1 MKPKLL
7 LTIIALAILTTLSL
21 THTQGAYTPESPTTG
36 TTTLVSVA
44 SDGIQGN
51 DDSEYPAISADGRYV
66 AFHST
71 ASNLVP
77 DDTNG
82 TYDIFVRDRQT
93 ATTTRVS
100 VASDRTQGN
109 GISYSPAISADGRYV
124 AFHSAASTLVIG
136 DANGQADVFVHDTQT
151 NQTSLVSLAS
161 GGIQGN
167 SYSMYPAISA
177 DGRYVAFHSAASNLV
192 TGDANWHDD
201 VFVHDTQT
209 NQTTLVSVASDETQG
224 DDGSYNPAISADG
237 RYVVFHSAASTLV
250 TGDTNGGFDIF
261 LHDRQTSATSR
272 VSVASDGTQGNYGS
286 GGSAISA
293 DGRYVAFHSAAS
305 NLVPVDTNGSM
316 YDDIF
321 VRDTQ
326 TNKTSLVSVSSD
338 GIQGNYASNV
348 PAISADGRYV
358 AFRSYATNL
367 VTGDTNGCDDIFV
380 RDTQTGVT
388 SRVSVASDGTQG
400 DYASPVPAISADGRY
415 VAFESWATNLV
426 LDDINGK
433 WDVFVHNQEIES
445 EANLTINFPDG
456 APGSY
461 FTVTGIGFPANDTA
475 TINVNGHELETVP
488 VDAIG
493 GFSFIFSTTNADEG
507 IYMITASVNPSATTQ
522 LILDAAEPIRPQ
534 EGTGSIIDIPEG
546 IAFTNQIFLPLLQR

>member
-7 LTIIALAILTTLSL
+7 LTIIALAVLTTLSL
-21 THTQGAYTPESPTTG
+21 AHAQGAYTPESPTAG

-44 SDGIQGN
+44 SDGTQGN
-51 DDSEYPAISADGRYV
+51 DDSNWPAISADGRYV

-71 ASNLVP
+71 ASTLVP
-77 DDTNG
+77 GDSNG

-93 ATTTRVS
+93 GATTRVS
-100 VASDRTQGN
+100 VASDGTQGN

-124 AFHSAASTLVIG
+124 AFHSGASTLVIG
-136 DANGQADVFVHDTQT
+136 DANGQVDVFVHDTQT

-192 TGDANWHDD
+192 TGDDNWQVD
-201 VFVHDTQT
+201 VFVHDRQT
-209 NQTTLVSVASDETQG
+209 SATSRVSVDSIGTQG
-224 DDGSYNPAISADG
+224 DDGSYNPSISADG
-237 RYVVFHSAASTLV
+237 RYVAFHSAASTLV

-261 LHDRQTSATSR
+261 LHDRQSSATSR
-272 VSVASDGTQGNYGS
+272 VSVSSTGTQGDYGS

-293 DGRYVAFHSAAS
+293 DGRYVAFHSSAG
-305 NLVPVDTNGSM
+305 NLVPVDTNGST

-326 TNKTSLVSVSSD
+326 TNQTSLVSVDSD

-358 AFRSYATNL
+358 AFRSYANNL
-367 VTGDTNGCDDIFV
+367 VTDDTNICDDIFV
-380 RDTQTGVT
+380 RDTKDGVT

-426 LDDINGK
+426 LDDNNGK
-433 WDVFVHNQEIES
+433 WDVFVHTQEIES
-445 EANLTINFPDG
+445 EANLTINYPDG

-461 FTVTGIGFPANDTA
+461 FTVTGSGFPANDTA
-475 TINVNGHELETVP
+475 TISANGLELGTVP
-488 VDAIG
+488 IDAIG
-493 GFSFIFSTTNADEG
+493 GFTFIFSTTNADEG
-507 IYMITASVNPSATTQ
+507 LYLVTASVNPSATTQ
-522 LILDAAEPIRPQ
+522 LVLDAAEPTRTQ
-534 EGTGSIIDIPEG
+534 EGTGSLIDIPAG